1 MWRVM
6 ICDDEPEVCASI
18 RAGLDRFSAETGA
31 SFQIQECHSGE
42 SLLCRMTP
50 DIDLL
55 FLDIKMKELTG
66 MEAARE
72 IRKQNQSVCIVFVTS
87 MVQYAIEGYQVHA
100 YGFLRKPVRYGQF
113 RLQMMDVV
121 HHLNRKRQ
129 DSVTLKVGSEVH
141 TLALDRV
148 LYLEVCDHELRVVQ
162 ADGAL
167 LCHVSMG
174 DIERLLE
181 GKGFF
186 RCHKSYLVN
195 LRHVVR
201 VTPAGV
207 ELSDHG
213 EIPVSKHRR
222 KAFLEA
228 FASYMGGFSP

>member
-6 ICDDEPEVCASI
+6 ICDDEPEVCACI
-18 RAGLDRFSAETGA
+18 RADLDRFSSEAGV

-55 FLDIKMKELTG
+55 FLDIKMRELTG

-72 IRKQNQSVCIVFVTS
+72 IRKRNQSVCIVFVTS

-100 YGFLRKPVRYGQF
+100 FGFLRKPVRYGQF
-113 RLQMMDVV
+113 RLQMMDVLR
-121 HHLNRKRQ
+121 HLSRRRQ
-129 DSVTLKVGSEVH
+129 NTVTLKVGSDLH
-141 TLALDRV
+141 TLELDRI
-148 LYLEVCDHELRVVQ
+148 LYLEVCDHELRIVQ
-162 ADGAL
+162 SDSSL
-167 LCHVSMG
+167 LCHASMG
-174 DIERLLE
+174 DMERLLT

-195 LRHVVR
+195 LRHVSR
-201 VTPAGV
+201 ITPDGV
-207 ELSDHG
+207 ELSDHR

-222 KAFLEA
+222 KAFLET
-228 FASYMGGFSP
+228 FAGYMGGFSP